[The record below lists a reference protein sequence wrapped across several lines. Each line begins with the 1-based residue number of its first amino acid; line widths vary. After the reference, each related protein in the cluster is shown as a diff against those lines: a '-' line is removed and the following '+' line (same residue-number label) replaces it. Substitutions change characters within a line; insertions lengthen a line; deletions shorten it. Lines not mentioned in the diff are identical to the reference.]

1 MKASNS
7 KQALIDALQR
17 HGFWEG
23 RMITLSK
30 TSYAR
35 RHRDHLLVFNA
46 QIFTKRESVLKQV
59 DLDLTLD
66 AENLTAAARLAGQNF
81 YVLYES
87 SPTPFWKPGATTVSR
102 ALRDAVWWTRIFP
115 EDQDL
120 FLPLNYRP
128 PRRQGI
134 PPSCTIERWQNHP
147 AYRLELRSDDN
158 WGGMNMSAAA
168 EILGCPP
175 NGLRRTAEGRAFTFP
190 ISETR
195 GQHVRAVFF
204 HRVGPL
210 EYIWFS
216 NGLAFPAILYDWS
229 ISFLG
234 SVDHTCHRDSKAIHV
249 WQAGRVVGLLWPC
262 HIYAPEVL
270 ANARKHLRGTFRN
283 NTK

>member
-1 MKASNS
+1 
-7 KQALIDALQR
+7 
-17 HGFWEG
+17 
-23 RMITLSK
+23 MITLSK

-158 WGGMNMSAAA
+158 WGGMNM
-168 EILGCPP
+168 
-175 NGLRRTAEGRAFTFP
+175 LRR
-190 ISETR
+190 
-195 GQHVRAVFF
+195 
-204 HRVGPL
+204 
-210 EYIWFS
+210 
-216 NGLAFPAILYDWS
+216 
-229 ISFLG
+229 
-234 SVDHTCHRDSKAIHV
+234 CRDSWLPAQWLAPDRRRESFYIPHIRDPRP
-249 WQAGRVVGLLWPC
+249 ACPGGLLPPRWAVGV
-262 HIYAPEVL
+262 YLVQ
-270 ANARKHLRGTFRN
+270 
-283 NTK
+283 